1 MHVCLPLHVQFLF
14 RLVVPG
20 GGVQRE
26 GEATDCNEG
35 EFTDSLID
43 SVASESD
50 DHWESES
57 ETSDDDSVYVPTP
70 DRLRL
75 GKASPIDL
83 PNKLCFITWASFNN
97 VRHCSTPGCKG
108 NLV

>member
-1 MHVCLPLHVQFLF
+1 MCNSYSGSLCQEVGSEESRGRFS
-14 RLVVPG
+14 
-20 GGVQRE
+20 E
-26 GEATDCNEG
+26 GEATDCSEG

-75 GKASPIDL
+75 GKACPIDL
-83 PNKLCFITWASFNN
+83 PNNFA
-97 VRHCSTPGCKG
+97 
-108 NLV
+108 